1 MATTIEQI
9 NQRIAVAN
17 AESKRL
23 HDERQANLGKK
34 TTLEQQLSASL
45 DAYNKKYG
53 TQITVDTIEQEV
65 SRVTSAKEQELVK
78 VESMLSLIK
87 AGNYA
92 EAERQISGVT
102 QTTETPVAQPVVQ
115 ATEPVAQVTTP
126 VVETVATPPVVETP
140 VAQPTAPVVNT
151 PTVQPEVVAPVAQP
165 IAPATPVAPIMP
177 SEPIAPPTA
186 PIQPTVAQ
194 PVAQPAAPV
203 AQPKQNLTGIDAL
216 ADFTQPESP
225 VAPPPSAPTPTPTP
239 ASQAKSGIT
248 DFSSIISGTAFA
260 K

>member
-92 EAERQISGVT
+92 EAEKQISGVA
-102 QTTETPVAQPVVQ
+102 QTTEAPVAQPVVQ
-115 ATEPVAQVTTP
+115 ATTP
-126 VVETVATPPVVETP
+126 VVETVATPPVVEAP

-151 PTVQPEVVAPVAQP
+151 PVAQPEVAAPVAQP
-165 IAPATPVAPIMP
+165 IAPATPVSPIMP

-186 PIQPTVAQ
+186 PIQPVAQ
-194 PVAQPAAPV
+194 PVTPV

-225 VAPPPSAPTPTPTP
+225 VAPPPSAPTPTPAP
-239 ASQAKSGIT
+239 ASQVKSGIT

>member
-92 EAERQISGVT
+92 EAEKQISGVA
-102 QTTETPVAQPVVQ
+102 QTTEVPVTQPAAQ
-115 ATEPVAQVTTP
+115 TTTP
-126 VVETVATPPVVETP
+126 VVETVATPPVVEAS
-140 VAQPTAPVVNT
+140 VAQPTSPVVNT
-151 PTVQPEVVAPVAQP
+151 PNVQPEVAAPVAQP
-165 IAPATPVAPIMP
+165 IAPVTPVAPIMP

-186 PIQPTVAQ
+186 PIQPVAQ
-194 PVAQPAAPV
+194 PVAPVAQPVTPV

-225 VAPPPSAPTPTPTP
+225 VAPPPSAPTPTPAPT
-239 ASQAKSGIT
+239 SQVKSGIT

>member
-92 EAERQISGVT
+92 EAEKQISGVA

-115 ATEPVAQVTTP
+115 STTPVAQTTTP
-126 VVETVATPPVVETP
+126 VVETVATPPVVEAP
-140 VAQPTAPVVNT
+140 VAQPTTPVVNT
-151 PTVQPEVVAPVAQP
+151 PIVQPEVVVPVAQP

-186 PIQPTVAQ
+186 PIQPAVAQ
-194 PVAQPAAPV
+194 PV

-225 VAPPPSAPTPTPTP
+225 VAPPPSAPTPTPAP

>member
-92 EAERQISGVT
+92 EAEKQISGVA

-115 ATEPVAQVTTP
+115 ATTP
-126 VVETVATPPVVETP
+126 VVETVTTPPVVETP

-151 PTVQPEVVAPVAQP
+151 PVAQPEVAAPVAQP

-186 PIQPTVAQ
+186 PIQPAVAQ
-194 PVAQPAAPV
+194 PVVQPTAPV

-225 VAPPPSAPTPTPTP
+225 VAPPPSAPTPTPAPT
-239 ASQAKSGIT
+239 SQVKSGIT

>member
-92 EAERQISGVT
+92 EAEKQISGVA
-102 QTTETPVAQPVVQ
+102 QTTETPVAQPVAQATAPVVQ
-115 ATEPVAQVTTP
+115 ATTP
-126 VVETVATPPVVETP
+126 AVETVATPPVVEAP
-140 VAQPTAPVVNT
+140 VAQPTTPVVNT
-151 PTVQPEVVAPVAQP
+151 PTVQPEVAAPVAQP

-186 PIQPTVAQ
+186 PIQPAVAQ
-194 PVAQPAAPV
+194 PV

-225 VAPPPSAPTPTPTP
+225 VAPPPSAPTPTPAP

>member
-92 EAERQISGVT
+92 EAEKQISGVT
-102 QTTETPVAQPVVQ
+102 QTTETPVAQPIVQ
-115 ATEPVAQVTTP
+115 TTAP

-151 PTVQPEVVAPVAQP
+151 PTIQPEVAAPIAQP
-165 IAPATPVAPIMP
+165 IAPATPVAPIIP

-186 PIQPTVAQ
+186 PIQPAVAQ
-194 PVAQPAAPV
+194 PVAQPAAPVAQPTAPV

-225 VAPPPSAPTPTPTP
+225 VAPPPSAPTPTPAP

>member
-92 EAERQISGVT
+92 EAEKQISRVA
-102 QTTETPVAQPVVQ
+102 QTAEAPVAQPVVQ
-115 ATEPVAQVTTP
+115 ATTP
-126 VVETVATPPVVETP
+126 VVETVTTPPVVETP

-151 PTVQPEVVAPVAQP
+151 PTVQPEVAAPVAQP

-186 PIQPTVAQ
+186 PIQPAVAQ
-194 PVAQPAAPV
+194 PVAQPVTPV

-225 VAPPPSAPTPTPTP
+225 VAPPPSAPTPTPVP
-239 ASQAKSGIT
+239 ASQVKSGIT

>member
-92 EAERQISGVT
+92 EAEKQISGVA
-102 QTTETPVAQPVVQ
+102 QTTETPVAQPVV
-115 ATEPVAQVTTP
+115 QVTTP

-151 PTVQPEVVAPVAQP
+151 PTVQPEVAAQVAQP

-186 PIQPTVAQ
+186 PIQPEVAP
-194 PVAQPAAPV
+194 PVAQPTAPV

-225 VAPPPSAPTPTPTP
+225 VAPPPSAPTPTPAPT
-239 ASQAKSGIT
+239 SQVKSGIT